1 MEHKERQPMVH
12 TCTAAKGYRDLQ
24 QCRPP
29 AKHCFISE
37 MRKHDIK
44 SSYGNCFAPV
54 TSRTQPQN
62 LRFPP
67 PPFPHVAHHGVVHKV
82 EAGEGHKAR
91 RKVHGFE
98 AHVVK
103 ARPIHVWASSVL
115 LAEELVG
122 NCTEEL
128 HITVLHVG
136 TRGKQLGQCLP
147 VELPPGALMLQMVQ
161 MVQVLGPMAPVGG
174 QALLVGI
181 LA

>member
-1 MEHKERQPMVH
+1 MLGTSGAGVGSWGCDVEEQLLVRLPLRCYAFRRALQSNRRRSQIRLLASLPTSLQQRPHGATRHTLHGIRYVCICVYAYVAYNKRSATMEHKERQPMVH

-67 PPFPHVAHHGVVHKV
+67 PTLSP
-82 EAGEGHKAR
+82 R
-91 RKVHGFE
+91 C
-98 AHVVK
+98 
-103 ARPIHVWASSVL
+103 SSW
-115 LAEELVG
+115 
-122 NCTEEL
+122 CSPQS
-128 HITVLHVG
+128 
-136 TRGKQLGQCLP
+136 RGWR
-147 VELPPGALMLQMVQ
+147 
-161 MVQVLGPMAPVGG
+161 GP
-174 QALLVGI
+174 
-181 LA
+181 